1 MKKDKYTERKE
12 GKKYKIFWKLLAIS
26 IAFVVVGSC
35 TVLYRSITTSTLDSP
50 FENRNIISLVSPSFI
65 PISGASEILQGTS
78 FLDDEAGIS
87 AYTNVGQQIDLD
99 DAKNAF
105 RTIEYETDDYI
116 IGSVPLPD
124 YPETED
130 VHCYVH
136 VDGWVVTYY
145 LNDEPVAKIVDWK
158 DYTTEETITGTKL
171 EDGIYEVCNA
181 AYVVAGDIY
190 YYNFEWP
197 IAEKLMIVADAEW
210 TSGYDEFQILLP
222 SDFIFYE
229 RSYSHCARFSYGYY
243 SRMYIDENEISYV
256 PGEET
261 DYNTLLP
268 SELQT
273 DMTHTIKVDPN
284 RGGGAFGAIVL
295 VYRET

>member
-1 MKKDKYTERKE
+1 MKKDKYAERKE
-12 GKKYKIFWKLLAIS
+12 VKKSNNKIIWKILAIT
-26 IAFVVVGSC
+26 IALVVIGSC
-35 TVLYRSITTSTLDSP
+35 TALYKSTSTSKLNDTVVIGKS
-50 FENRNIISLVSPSFI
+50 IISLEAPSFI
-65 PISGASEILQGTS
+65 PIANESGGRDTS

-136 VDGWVVTYY
+136 VDGWIVTYY
-145 LNDEPVAKIVDWK
+145 LNDEPVAKIVDWE

-197 IAEKLMIVADAEW
+197 VAEKLMIVADAEW
-210 TSGYDEFQILLP
+210 YGQIDTFDIMLP

-229 RSYSHCARFSYGYY
+229 RSYSHYANSY
-243 SRMYIDENEISYV
+243 SRMYINDNQISILYSE
-256 PGEET
+256 GT
-261 DYNTLLP
+261 DYDTLLP
-268 SELQT
+268 SDLPT
-273 DMTHTIKVDPN
+273 DVTHTIKINTNND
-284 RGGGAFGAIVL
+284 GFDAIVL
-295 VYRET
+295 IYRET